1 MEKNKQTR
9 TNAAA
14 VEKQARTATHTTTGQ
29 ADPAASF
36 AALLRDYEQAHAA
49 GTDNGELYALAAA
62 VALSVVKKCIDPQR
76 KAATERETV
85 SNAGQSPALV
95 SVRRGIM
102 ADLSAVA
109 SLDNAAA
116 VAYAWRTNAD
126 GDIVTEIVDKAA
138 AAVVDTLAGETLSDG
153 LDIVHAAAVAIME
166 QAAEHASNVDLI
178 AAAHLAAQRI
188 ESNTDLE
195 LSDGK
200 LWAMSIESLLFSTDP
215 ADPAAAALS
224 MDYINE
230 TLSRCKMPPISW
242 LEVPYKLRRL
252 SRRVIIKEADGAKW
266 ETVETTPIQE
276 VYRAVRRAVQNSRA
290 VQTDPRNGYLYIEDV
305 VADPDSDKTET
316 IYRRLHKW
324 ADLGGETR
332 QGYYTADPQTVAD
345 YNAVLGALNMTDRQA
360 QIVRLRM
367 SGYGYKAIATYLGIT
382 VGAVRGQLSRLQEKC
397 ENVGFTPEMWAEMTE
412 NS

>member
-1 MEKNKQTR
+1 MEKNRQTR

-14 VEKQARTATHTTTGQ
+14 VEKQGQTATHTTTEQ

-76 KAATERETV
+76 KAATEKETV

-109 SLDNAAA
+109 SLDKAAA

-166 QAAEHASNVDLI
+166 QAAEHA
-178 AAAHLAAQRI
+178 AAP
-188 ESNTDLE
+188 
-195 LSDGK
+195 G
-200 LWAMSIESLLFSTDP
+200 
-215 ADPAAAALS
+215 
-224 MDYINE
+224 
-230 TLSRCKMPPISW
+230 W
-242 LEVPYKLRRL
+242 LETPYKLRRL

-266 ETVETTPIQE
+266 ETVDTTPIQE

-290 VQTDPRNGYLYIEDV
+290 VQTDPRNGYLYIEDIA
-305 VADPDSDKTET
+305 ADPDSDKTET

-345 YNAVLGALNMTDRQA
+345 YNAVLSALNMTDRQA
-360 QIVRLRM
+360 KIVRLRM

-397 ENVGFTPEMWAEMTE
+397 EKVGFTPEMWAEMTE
-412 NS
+412 NNEK

>member
-166 QAAEHASNVDLI
+166 QAAEHA
-178 AAAHLAAQRI
+178 AAP
-188 ESNTDLE
+188 
-195 LSDGK
+195 G
-200 LWAMSIESLLFSTDP
+200 
-215 ADPAAAALS
+215 
-224 MDYINE
+224 
-230 TLSRCKMPPISW
+230 W
-242 LEVPYKLRRL
+242 LETPYKLRRL

-324 ADLGGETR
+324 ADLGGATR
-332 QGYYTADPQTVAD
+332 QGHYTADPQTVAD

-367 SGYGYKAIATYLGIT
+367 SGYGYKAIATYLGIPQST
-382 VGAVRGQLSRLQEKC
+382 VCRCMYQLRDKC
-397 ENVGFTPEMWAEMTE
+397 EKIGFTPEMWAEMAE
-412 NS
+412 NN

>member
-1 MEKNKQTR
+1 MEKNKQTH

-76 KAATERETV
+76 KAATEKETV

-95 SVRRGIM
+95 SVRRGII

-109 SLDNAAA
+109 SLDKAAA

-166 QAAEHASNVDLI
+166 QAAEHA
-178 AAAHLAAQRI
+178 AAP
-188 ESNTDLE
+188 
-195 LSDGK
+195 G
-200 LWAMSIESLLFSTDP
+200 
-215 ADPAAAALS
+215 
-224 MDYINE
+224 
-230 TLSRCKMPPISW
+230 W
-242 LEVPYKLRRL
+242 LETPYKLRRL
-252 SRRVIIKEADGAKW
+252 SRRVIIKEVDGAKW
-266 ETVETTPIQE
+266 ETVDTTPIQE

-290 VQTDPRNGYLYIEDV
+290 VQTDPRNGYLYIEDIA
-305 VADPDSDKTET
+305 ADPDSDKTET
-316 IYRRLHKW
+316 IYRRLQKW
-324 ADLGGETR
+324 ADLGGETK
-332 QGYYTADPQTVAD
+332 QGHYTADPQTVAD
-345 YNAVLGALNMTDRQA
+345 YNAIVGALNMTDRQA

-367 SGYGYKAIATYLGIT
+367 SGYGYKAIATYLGIPQST
-382 VGAVRGQLSRLQEKC
+382 VCRCMYQLRDKC
-397 ENVGFTPEMWAEMTE
+397 EKIGFTPAMWAEMTE
-412 NS
+412 NNKK